1 MLEKTQGSK
10 YVQSYMGDIYENI
23 MELLRKGKKV
33 IFTGAPCQAT
43 ALHNYVTLTKDGIYR
58 KNLINVAFI
67 CHGVASPYVWE
78 QYKKWEKEKHGSS
91 LKKVNFRDKSKEGY
105 KKSYCRYEYEN
116 GMVTYL
122 PTFLPSS
129 KYIEATLVYNLAIR
143 NSCLDCSCKGINKGI
158 DIIVGD
164 WYAFHEGAGKLGTSC
179 IVAFT
184 EAGQQYVEKNLK
196 GIKKFPYEEILKE
209 NSMIEKSAKSSKARE
224 RFFDNIAD
232 FHYWD
237 KVEELYPGKYRYKRI
252 LVKYGLYDWIKATIK
267 L

>member
-1 MLEKTQGSK
+1 MLDFDMAKHCTGCCACYNICPVNAIKMSENNEGFWEPEIDKEKCILCGKCKQVCPYLNSGKKGEKVRGTWLFHHEDDAVKMRSSSGGACYELSNAMLGVGGYFSGCIWNYDLEAVHIVSDENCVLEKTQGSK

-33 IFTGAPCQAT
+33 IFTGTPCQAT

-78 QYKKWEKEKHGSS
+78 QYKKWEKEKHGSP

-122 PTFLPSS
+122 PTFLP
-129 KYIEATLVYNLAIR
+129 
-143 NSCLDCSCKGINKGI
+143 
-158 DIIVGD
+158 
-164 WYAFHEGAGKLGTSC
+164 
-179 IVAFT
+179 
-184 EAGQQYVEKNLK
+184 Q
-196 GIKKFPYEEILKE
+196 
-209 NSMIEKSAKSSKARE
+209 
-224 RFFDNIAD
+224 NI
-232 FHYWD
+232 
-237 KVEELYPGKYRYKRI
+237 
-252 LVKYGLYDWIKATIK
+252 
-267 L
+267 